1 MMSSR
6 KRQLEDKDS
15 SPPPNKKTKLNLLN
29 KHSVDKITD
38 EFEDY
43 SDEVWN
49 HPSLLQYIA
58 NANSNSQNNKVT
70 TTTNTKHELHDA
82 DVNNAMQAKIKN
94 ANISEYDYY
103 DGCGPCVNMA
113 GLISDYIDS
122 GLTQYGGGICWEY
135 QQHGMCMQGS
145 DCEFEHVDFA
155 SSRPISQIRI
165 PFGKHLG
172 KYLHEIPISY
182 AVWMKKNKVL
192 KQKPDAFVKE
202 VKRVWYDINW
212 NGKSKKKKKKK
223 KKK

>member
-113 GLISDYIDS
+113 GHD
-122 GLTQYGGGICWEY
+122 
-135 QQHGMCMQGS
+135 
-145 DCEFEHVDFA
+145 
-155 SSRPISQIRI
+155 P
-165 PFGKHLG
+165 
-172 KYLHEIPISY
+172 
-182 AVWMKKNKVL
+182 
-192 KQKPDAFVKE
+192 
-202 VKRVWYDINW
+202 
-212 NGKSKKKKKKK
+212 KSKTNPPPFKKRRIRDIYIQTKKKRN
-223 KKK
+223 